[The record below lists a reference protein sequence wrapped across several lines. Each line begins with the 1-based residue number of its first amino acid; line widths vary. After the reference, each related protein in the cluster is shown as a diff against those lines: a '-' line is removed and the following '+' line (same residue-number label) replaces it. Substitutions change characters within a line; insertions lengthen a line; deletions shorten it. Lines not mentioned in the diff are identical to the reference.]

1 MVSEAEIQGA
11 LSAYFDGINSERYG
25 DVGALFAPEGELK
38 APGSPWLRGPK
49 EVETYFTAAL
59 EPYPEHLDAPTRILV
74 SGSTATVE
82 IHFKGALA
90 GGPEIEF
97 DAVDVFDFDDDG
109 LVTRLTS
116 WYDSHDV
123 RSRLREARGA
133 ASAAAPDGVSR

>member
-1 MVSEAEIQGA
+1 
-11 LSAYFDGINSERYG
+11 L
-25 DVGALFAPEGELK
+25 
-38 APGSPWLRGPK
+38 LRGPK

-59 EPYPEHLDAPTRILV
+59 GPYPEHLDTPTRILV

-82 IHFKGALA
+82 IHFKGALD
-90 GGPEIEF
+90 GGIEIEF

-123 RSRLREARGA
+123 RSRLRQARQA
-133 ASAAAPDGVSR
+133 AERVHS

>member
-1 MVSEAEIQGA
+1 MVSEADIQAA
-11 LSAYFDGINSERYG
+11 LTAYFEGINSERYG
-25 DVGALFAPEGELK
+25 DVGALFSREGELK
-38 APGSPWLRGPK
+38 APGSRLLRGPK

-59 EPYPEHLDAPTRILV
+59 GPYPEHLDTPTRILV

-82 IHFKGALA
+82 IHFKGALD
-90 GGPEIEF
+90 GGIEIEF

-123 RSRLREARGA
+123 RSRLRQARQA
-133 ASAAAPDGVSR
+133 AERVHS

>member
-1 MVSEAEIQGA
+1 MVSEANIQAA
-11 LSAYFDGINSERYG
+11 LQAYFDGINSERYG

-38 APGSPWLRGPK
+38 APGSGWLRGPD
-49 EVETYFTAAL
+49 EVQTYFAAAL
-59 EPYPEHLDAPTRILV
+59 GPYPEHRDTPTRILV

-109 LVTRLTS
+109 LITRLTS
-116 WYDSHDV
+116 WYDSHEV
-123 RSRLREARGA
+123 RSRLREAR
-133 ASAAAPDGVSR
+133 AAAPDGASG

>member
-1 MVSEAEIQGA
+1 
-11 LSAYFDGINSERYG
+11 L
-25 DVGALFAPEGELK
+25 
-38 APGSPWLRGPK
+38 LRGPK

-59 EPYPEHLDAPTRILV
+59 GPYPEHLDTPTRILV

-82 IHFKGALA
+82 IHFKGALD
-90 GGPEIEF
+90 GGIEIEF

-123 RSRLREARGA
+123 RSRLREARQA
-133 ASAAAPDGVSR
+133 AERVHS

>member
-1 MVSEAEIQGA
+1 MLSEVDIQAA
-11 LSAYFDGINSERYG
+11 LSAYFEGINSERYG

-38 APGSPWLRGPK
+38 APGSRLLRGPT

-59 EPYPEHLDAPTRILV
+59 GPYPEHLDTPTRILV

-90 GGPEIEF
+90 GGVEVEF

-123 RSRLREARGA
+123 RSRLRDARKA
-133 ASAAAPDGVSR
+133 AEGVRS

>member
-1 MVSEAEIQGA
+1 MVSEADIQAA

-25 DVGALFAPEGELK
+25 DVGDLFAPEGELK
-38 APGSPWLRGPK
+38 APGTDSLRGPK

-59 EPYPEHLDAPTRILV
+59 GPYPEHRDTPTRILI

-82 IHFKGALA
+82 IHYQGALA
-90 GGPEIEF
+90 DGAEIEF

-109 LVTRLTS
+109 LISRLTS

-123 RSRLREARGA
+123 RSRLREARAA
-133 ASAAAPDGVSR
+133 ASAPAPEGASR

>member
-1 MVSEAEIQGA
+1 MVSEADIQAA

-25 DVGALFAPEGELK
+25 EVGALFAPDGVLK
-38 APGSPWLRGPK
+38 APGSDWRRGPK

-59 EPYPEHLDAPTRILV
+59 GPYPEHLDTPTRILI

-82 IHFKGALA
+82 IHYKGALA
-90 GGPEIEF
+90 SGAEIEF

-123 RSRLREARGA
+123 RSRLREARKA
-133 ASAAAPDGVSR
+133 AEGIRS

>member
-1 MVSEAEIQGA
+1 MVSEADIQAA
-11 LSAYFDGINSERYG
+11 LSAYFEGINSEHYG
-25 DVGALFAPEGELK
+25 DVGALFAPTGALK
-38 APGSPWLRGPK
+38 APGSRLLRGPK

-59 EPYPEHLDAPTRILV
+59 GPYPEHLDTPTRVLV

-90 GGPEIEF
+90 GGVEIEF

-123 RSRLREARGA
+123 RSRLREARKA
-133 ASAAAPDGVSR
+133 AEEVRS